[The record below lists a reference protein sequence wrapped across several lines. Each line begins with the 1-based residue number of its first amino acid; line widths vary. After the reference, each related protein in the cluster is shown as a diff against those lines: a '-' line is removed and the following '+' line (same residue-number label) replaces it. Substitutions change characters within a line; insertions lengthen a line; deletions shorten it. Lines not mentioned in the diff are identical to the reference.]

1 MTVIPVKERRAGAD
15 TVTVTRNEILTGI
28 NSSLRYSALEDEGVI
43 IKKLIWVDW
52 INYRQGLKNISWNER

>member
-1 MTVIPVKERRAGAD
+1 MTVIPAKGRRAGAD

-43 IKKLIWVDW
+43 VKKLMPDSLLHVLGGDP
-52 INYRQGLKNISWNER
+52 